1 MTVMNKNE
9 QRLLRRRDIIILL
22 LIHQN
27 GDTEIIAADISEVY
41 RKSVRSRDSLYQD
54 DGILLRKEPLG
65 KTLF

>member
-27 GDTEIIAADISEVY
+27 GDTEILAADISEVY
-41 RKSVRSRDSLYQD
+41 
-54 DGILLRKEPLG
+54 
-65 KTLF
+65 